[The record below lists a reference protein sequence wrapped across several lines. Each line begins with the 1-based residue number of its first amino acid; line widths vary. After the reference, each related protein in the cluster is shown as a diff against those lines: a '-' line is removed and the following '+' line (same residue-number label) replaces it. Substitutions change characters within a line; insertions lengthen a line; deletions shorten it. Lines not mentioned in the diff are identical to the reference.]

1 MVLVRGLSLA
11 FRLLRA
17 LAFGLC
23 VRDEVRLFDIVKRG
37 RIRLDRSCWVAQAAR
52 REAIYLNSTPLP
64 DRVEGC
70 VLSEELVF
78 IVRSVLR
85 FVLIFGS
92 LILD

>member
-85 FVLIFGS
+85 FSFCL
-92 LILD
+92 

>member
-37 RIRLDRSCWVAQAAR
+37 RIR
-52 REAIYLNSTPLP
+52 
-64 DRVEGC
+64 
-70 VLSEELVF
+70 
-78 IVRSVLR
+78 
-85 FVLIFGS
+85 FG
-92 LILD
+92 